1 MRDIIRQILKEE
13 TQETNPLKSYFYKR
27 WDKQKRMGKTPN
39 IFDISK
45 LGLSRKKNEI
55 IQYFVEYMGYTDQ
68 NSRSSTIKQYLL
80 NHTFTENE
88 ITEMKEYFDDGK
100 IKIRFNKV
108 EFSEGYRH
116 LNVLDLSIEFE
127 VLSGSFYNTE
137 ENEVYNFSS
146 DENPFDDFVTYFEF
160 KEAVENVVQGFVN
173 EIIGGF
179 GFNINNDFDDINVK
193 WE

>member
-55 IQYFVEYMGYTDQ
+55 IQYFVEYMGYIDQ
-68 NSRSSTIKQYLL
+68 NSRSSAIKQYLL

-100 IKIRFNKV
+100 IKIKFNKV
-108 EFSEGYRH
+108 EFSENDNEVKNYI
-116 LNVLDLSIEFE
+116 DLVVDFV

-137 ENEVYNFSS
+137 ENETYHFSS
-146 DENPFDDFVTYFEF
+146 NENPFDDFVTYFEF
-160 KEAVENVVQGFVN
+160 KDTVENVVRGFVN
-173 EIIGGF
+173 EVIEGF
-179 GFNINNDFDDINVK
+179 GFNINNDFDDIIVK
-193 WE
+193 W

>member
-137 ENEVYNFSS
+137 ENEVYNFSR
-146 DENPFDDFVTYFEF
+146 VLLTRLL
-160 KEAVENVVQGFVN
+160 
-173 EIIGGF
+173 GGLVL
-179 GFNINNDFDDINVK
+179 I
-193 WE
+193 

>member
-1 MRDIIRQILKEE
+1 
-13 TQETNPLKSYFYKR
+13 
-27 WDKQKRMGKTPN
+27 MGKTPN

>member
-1 MRDIIRQILKEE
+1 MRNIIRQVLKEE
-13 TQETNPLKSYFYKR
+13 VQETNPLKSYFYKR
-27 WDKQKRMGKTPN
+27 WDEQKRMGKTPN

-45 LGLSRKKNEI
+45 LGLSKKKNEI
-55 IQYFVEYMGYTDQ
+55 IQYFTEYMGYTDQ
-68 NSRSSTIKQYLL
+68 NSRSSAIKQYLL

-116 LNVLDLSIEFE
+116 LNVLDLSIEFA

-173 EIIGGF
+173 EVIEAF
-179 GFNINNDFDDINVK
+179 GFNIDNDFDDINVN